1 MQKSIWEWLEIEP
14 TTDVDTIKKAYAE
27 AAKKYH
33 PTEHPEEFKKLRECF
48 KAAIAYA
55 KNDHGNGYYEEQM
68 TSGDYFEEVKHISYE
83 INKDDSDRNNQEET
97 EEKFS
102 YDISKKESEKEDE
115 EKISFDINKQNFDGE
130 KQKENEGSFSYDISK
145 QESDREDEEELS
157 FDLNKQDSDGEKQKE
172 NEETFSYNIN
182 KDDSERDDKEN
193 LSFNINKDDSAP
205 EDQEDLSF
213 QISKKAPDNEDTE
226 KHDYDF
232 SEVSCDD
239 SLSDRQSRMLKLFT
253 RIMLQIR
260 DDPAYYG
267 HGGVIETVMW
277 NWDISPYK
285 EELTPVFVDHLVDI
299 LSDYPK
305 LGNDA
310 VTIIESRLFKDISDP
325 RIGVIY
331 SKFKSLFP
339 NGHNSYNRNHVFK
352 VDVEK
357 WFCGGKVF
365 PKTGSNRFITYGNWI
380 KKGKNNY
387 FVLADD
393 VLLFGKK
400 YSLKYFIWE
409 ELSYSVDPA
418 SDKITIF
425 APDNSMLIEV
435 QTGALEYMHFLD
447 RLVTNKSRYIGEKV
461 IDKSGFI
468 SNTDKYSRI
477 FGKYSKKIKA
487 GLIWV
492 LILLGGF
499 FISWLGFLD
508 DSFFLDRHPFIEVL
522 WVIIMLLSEAGSAI
536 FFILFM
542 HVIMQIVKVTSIFRI
557 GITHMREF
565 KKDIKDGKAEY
576 VLGNKVFL
584 FKRYIIY
591 AITSGYI
598 ILPLDDIGE
607 TECIKAIPGKQSAK
621 LKMVLRSGEVH
632 YCDMNSET
640 AIREVMTNILMR
652 QLEGRKWS

>member
-48 KAAIAYA
+48 KSAIAYA
-55 KNDHGNGYYEEQM
+55 KNDHGNRYYEEQM

-83 INKDDSDRNNQEET
+83 INKDESDGDDQEET

-115 EKISFDINKQNFDGE
+115 EKLSFDINKQNFDGE

-182 KDDSERDDKEN
+182 KDDS
-193 LSFNINKDDSAP
+193 AP

-226 KHDYDF
+226 KPDYDF

-285 EELTPVFVDHLVDI
+285 EELTPVFVNHLVDI

-357 WFCGGKVF
+357 WFCGGNVF
-365 PKTGSNRFITYGNWI
+365 PKTASNRFITYGNWI

-565 KKDIKDGKAEY
+565 RKDIKDGKAEY